1 MSLVLLQIVNQT
13 GYTLKLE
20 FLKKPIYLIVI
31 FLLLHFGL
39 IGLLIAYVINSL
51 WGTLVNMSAPHKYI
65 GYSFWAQIK
74 DIAWYIIAWTLGT
87 LVVWGLSMMVE
98 FGDFA
103 SIIVRS
109 MVMVTVYLGVL
120 WLFKDV
126 IIIKYGHKLLMTLK
140 NRI

>member
-1 MSLVLLQIVNQT
+1 
-13 GYTLKLE
+13 
-20 FLKKPIYLIVI
+20 
-31 FLLLHFGL
+31 
-39 IGLLIAYVINSL
+39 
-51 WGTLVNMSAPHKYI
+51 MSAPHKFI
-65 GYSFWAQIK
+65 GYSFRAQIK

-140 NRI
+140 NRIQNEIFERSYTPIIIVGEIVPV